1 MRAGFYAT
9 AAWHPRFCE
18 LPKSFTVHAKHK
30 MNPLVWAET
39 ELACENLH
47 SVCKQVHSN
56 QALHHCALRL
66 HWELEGTDI
75 GPTDGCLAHPR
86 QPPPPIFRP
95 FQAWALQL
103 PDT

>member
-1 MRAGFYAT
+1 MRWLLGILASVS
-9 AAWHPRFCE
+9 CQKVS
-18 LPKSFTVHAKHK
+18 LSMQKHK

-39 ELACENLH
+39 ELACENRHL
-47 SVCKQVHSN
+47 VCKQVHSN

-66 HWELEGTDI
+66 HWESEGTDI

-86 QPPPPIFRP
+86 QPPPPVFRP